1 MKYLVF
7 PLFVFI
13 SFLANGQSRPV
24 TKIAAKDTALYN
36 LQKSVYNSALK
47 YSDLSIAKSALY
59 TMIAINPADKTLKD
73 TLLFLYLNAGSF
85 GQSVLLSR
93 EILAENPNNT
103 TVQEIKAV
111 SEQNLGLTKEALES
125 YEKLY
130 GQTKNVFHLYQTAVL
145 QYQLK
150 RYGECNANI
159 DEIVK
164 NEKANSERVNI
175 NMGQNGASQEVV
187 LKAAAY
193 NIKGVMLLEAKRE
206 DEAKIAFAE
215 ALKIQPDF
223 ELAKNNLALTE
234 KKSTATPSKAPVK
247 KPAGK

>member
-1 MKYLVF
+1 MKYLLLGLLV
-7 PLFVFI
+7 
-13 SFLANGQSRPV
+13 SFSILANAQAKTV
-24 TKIAAKDTALYN
+24 AKIAAKDTALYN
-36 LQKSVYNSALK
+36 VQKSVYQNSLK
-47 YSDLSIAKSALY
+47 YSDLAIAKSALY
-59 TMIAINPADKTLKD
+59 TMIAINPGDKTLRD

-93 EILAENPNNT
+93 EILAENPTNT

-111 SEQNLGLTKEALES
+111 SEQNLGLTKEALDS

-130 GQTKNVFHLYQTAVL
+130 GQTKNIFHLYQTAVL

-159 DEIVK
+159 DLIIK
-164 NEKANSERVNI
+164 DEKATTEKVNI
-175 NMGQNGASQEVV
+175 NMGQNGASQEVN

-193 NIKGVMLLEAKRE
+193 NIKGVMMLEGKRE
-206 DEAKIAFAE
+206 EEARAAFE
-215 ALKIQPDF
+215 QALKLQPDF
-223 ELAKNNLALTE
+223 ELAKNNFSLTE
-234 KKSTATPSKAPVK
+234 KKPTATAKAPVK